1 MTEKLYYNDAYIKEF
16 YASVISV
23 EKCDEGYDVV
33 LDKTTFFPEEGG
45 QSSDD
50 GTIGTSNVV
59 RVYEKDGVVHH
70 ITDADVTEN
79 TVFCKLDFSKRLEK
93 MQCHTAEHILC
104 GIIYKLF
111 GYDNVGFHLGDDVV
125 TFDVSG
131 YLSREDI
138 ERVEVL
144 ANEAVF
150 DNLPIT
156 TYFPRTEELDN
167 IFYRAKLDLK
177 ENVRIVKIG
186 DIDSCACCAPHV
198 ASTAEVGIIKILDFM
213 KHRGGMRITMVAGRR
228 AFSEFCIQQSNIKRI
243 SALLSEPPHTTA
255 DMLER
260 YIADTE
266 SIKFELKKTRERLA
280 VLYADSISSCCGN
293 LVIRFDDFSIEDLR
307 SFSNAA
313 SGKCSG
319 LLVAISGVDGDYKYV
334 ISSSCEISR
343 EQTAKMNAALFGKG
357 GGRGNMIQG
366 SFASSY
372 DAILEYFK
380 N

>member
-1 MTEKLYYNDAYIKEF
+1 MTDKLYYKDAYIKEF
-16 YASVISV
+16 YATVISC
-23 EKCDEGYDVV
+23 ERCDGGYDVV
-33 LDKTTFFPEEGG
+33 LDKTAFFPEEGG

-50 GTIGTSNVV
+50 GCIGSSRVIH
-59 RVYEKDGVVHH
+59 VYERDGVVHH
-70 ITDADVTEN
+70 ITDSDISEKLT
-79 TVFCKLDFSKRLEK
+79 FCKLDFAKRLEK

-104 GIIYKLF
+104 GIIYNIF

-156 TYFPRTEELDN
+156 TSFPNTSELN
-167 IFYRAKLDLK
+167 GIFYRAKLDLK
-177 ENVRIVKIG
+177 TGVRIVKIG

-198 ASTAEVGIIKILDFM
+198 STTAEVGLIKILDFM

-228 AFSEFCIQQSNIKRI
+228 AFSEFCIQHSNIKRI

-255 DMLER
+255 DMLEK

-266 SIKFELKKTRERLA
+266 SMKLSMKKTRERLA
-280 VLYADSISSCCGN
+280 TLYAATLSPREGN
-293 LVIRFDDFSIEDLR
+293 LVMKFDDFSIDDLR
-307 SFSNAA
+307 SFANGAI
-313 SGKCSG
+313 GKCQG
-319 LLVAISGVDGDYKYV
+319 ILVAVSGNDGDYKYV
-334 ISSSCEISR
+334 ISSPDEIPR
-343 EQTAKMNAALFGKG
+343 EQTAKINAALSGKG

-372 DAILEYFK
+372 EAILEYFG

>member
-1 MTEKLYYNDAYIKEF
+1 MTEKLYYKDAYVKEF
-16 YASVISV
+16 SATVISS
-23 EKCDEGYDVV
+23 ERCDGGYDVV
-33 LDKTTFFPEEGG
+33 LDKTAFFPEEGG

-50 GTIGTSNVV
+50 GYIGSSRVIH
-59 RVYEKDGVVHH
+59 VYEKDGVVHH
-70 ITDADVTEN
+70 ITDSDVREKS
-79 TVFCKLDFSKRLEK
+79 VFCKLDFAKRLEK

-104 GIIYKLF
+104 GIIYNLF

-138 ERVEVL
+138 ERVELL

-156 TYFPRTEELDN
+156 TAFPSPQELGS

-177 ENVRIVKIG
+177 EGVRIVKIG

-198 ASTAEVGIIKILDFM
+198 ATTSEVGLIKILDFM

-255 DMLER
+255 DMLEK

-266 SIKFELKKTRERLA
+266 SMKLSMKKTRERLA
-280 VLYADSISSCCGN
+280 MLYADTLSPCDGN
-293 LVIRFDDFSIEDLR
+293 LVMRFDDFSIDDLR
-307 SFSNAA
+307 SFSNGAV
-313 SGKCSG
+313 GKCSG
-319 LLVAISGVDGDYKYV
+319 LLVAVSGNDGDYKYV
-334 ISSSCEISR
+334 ISSPNEIPR
-343 EQTAKMNAALFGKG
+343 EQTAKINAALSGKG

-372 DAILEYFK
+372 DAILEYFE

>member
-1 MTEKLYYNDAYIKEF
+1 MTEKLYYKDAYIQEF
-16 YASVISV
+16 TASVISAV
-23 EKCDEGYDVV
+23 ECDSGFDVV
-33 LDKTTFFPEEGG
+33 LDKTAFFPEEGG

-50 GTIGTSNVV
+50 GFIGSSRVIH
-59 RVYEKDGVVHH
+59 VYENDGVIHH
-70 ITDADVTEN
+70 ITDTKPTEN
-79 TVFCKLDFSKRLEK
+79 NVFCKLDFAKRLEK

-104 GIIYKLF
+104 GKIYKLF

-131 YLSREDI
+131 YLSKDDI
-138 ERVEVL
+138 EHVEML

-150 DNLPIT
+150 DNLPISA
-156 TYFPRTEELDN
+156 YFPDSSELDK

-177 ENVRIVKIG
+177 EGVRIVKIG

-198 ASTAEVGIIKILDFM
+198 ASTAEVGLIKILDFM

-228 AFSEFCIQQSNIKRI
+228 AFREFCIQQSNIKRI

-255 DMLER
+255 DMLEK

-266 SIKFELKKTRERLA
+266 RMKLEFKKTRARLA
-280 VLYADSISSCCGN
+280 ELYADRLSPCDGN
-293 LVIRFDDFSIEDLR
+293 LVMRFDGFSVEELR

-313 SGKCSG
+313 IGKCSG
-319 LLVAISGVDGDYKYV
+319 FLVAVSGIDGDYKYV
-334 ISSSCEISR
+334 ISSLAEITR
-343 EQTAKMNAALFGKG
+343 EQTAKINAALLGKG

-366 SFASSY
+366 SFAASY
-372 DAILEYFK
+372 DAILEYFG